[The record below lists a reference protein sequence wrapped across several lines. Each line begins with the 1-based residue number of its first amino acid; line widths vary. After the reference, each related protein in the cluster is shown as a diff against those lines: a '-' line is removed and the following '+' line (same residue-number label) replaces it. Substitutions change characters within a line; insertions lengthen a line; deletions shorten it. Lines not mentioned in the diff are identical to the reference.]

1 LRSTSFRVINPSQ
14 DHQARIVAVEHQ
26 TFSLLEIVVEVGVAV
41 EAAVRVVVVVVV
53 ADEGQVKVQVQVP
66 AIVVRT
72 TTVATHEITRG
83 KTRAKRDKRITTGN
97 EGTTKR

>member
-1 LRSTSFRVINPSQ
+1 MEE
-14 DHQARIVAVEHQ
+14 A
-26 TFSLLEIVVEVGVAV
+26 GVAV
-41 EAAVRVVVVVVV
+41 EAAVRVVVVVVVMV

-72 TTVATHEITRG
+72 TTAATHGITRG
-83 KTRAKRDKRITTGN
+83 KTKARRDKRIMTGN